1 MIETATFAA
10 GCFWGVEKT
19 FAGLKGVKNTI
30 VGYAGGTT
38 KNPVYE
44 DVSTGETGH
53 AEAVQIKFDPAT
65 ISYDKLLEIFWKS
78 HDPTTPN
85 RQGMDVGTQY
95 RSAIFYH
102 SLDQKK
108 IAEKSKKKLEN
119 MKKFKN
125 PIITEIV
132 PATTFCKAEEYHQ
145 KYLEKA

>member
-85 RQGMDVGTQY
+85 RQGMDEGTQN

-102 SLDQKK
+102 SLDQEK

-145 KYLEKA
+145 KYLDKA

>member
-102 SLDQKK
+102 SLDQEK

-132 PATTFCKAEEYHQ
+132 PATTFYKAEEYHQ